1 MVQSFAQEPGKLR
14 GLELSATDC
23 ADEGH
28 MMHIKCTTDLAY
40 ITLYTMATLP
50 SVTWLRCS
58 LSHAFLLLLRMGAKK
73 VTVVWKGV
81 FFQLPVQASESY
93 GLFFSRRD
101 CSDVL

>member
-1 MVQSFAQEPGKLR
+1 MYYRFSL
-14 GLELSATDC
+14 
-23 ADEGH
+23 
-28 MMHIKCTTDLAY
+28 Y
-40 ITLYTMATLP
+40 NTLYHSQAT
-50 SVTWLRCS
+50 VTWLRCS
-58 LSHAFLLLLRMGAKK
+58 LSHASLLLLRMGAKK